1 MPAERPSFPPLF
13 SGSPRETILVES
25 MKSGNSAMVR
35 QINREVIRSAL
46 KARGS
51 ANIAELSRLTGLSPA
66 TCSNIIPEL
75 VLDGEVFE
83 LEERQSRGGR
93 PARVYAYNP
102 DHTLVAAV
110 LLRYIGGGT
119 AIRHSVRNSAGA
131 VVAGGLTLP
140 EPFSLDALDAVIDAL
155 VRDHPAIKALA
166 VSIPGV
172 VEHGTVELCDV
183 AELSGVNME
192 KRLKDRFSM
201 ETVMENDMNFAAVGY
216 GSRHP
221 ETTAT
226 GLAFINIPADKCP
239 GCGIVMDGK
248 LVKGKSNF
256 AGELAYIPFSDAP
269 EEMRRPENREDVI
282 DLAARLCCVL
292 TATVNPDAV
301 VIAGD
306 VMEENMAG
314 EIRKWCLRHIPE
326 RHLPDIITQHDY
338 EEDSFDGMIAMALE
352 VLSCDVRLV
361 EKKRSWS
368 GD

>member
-1 MPAERPSFPPLF
+1 
-13 SGSPRETILVES
+13 

-35 QINREVIRSAL
+35 QINREVIRNAL

-66 TCSNIIPEL
+66 TCSIIIPEL

-83 LEERQSRGGR
+83 LDERQSRGGR

-110 LLRYIGGGT
+110 LLRYGAGGT
-119 AIRHSVRNSAGA
+119 TIRHSVRNSAGA
-131 VVAGGLTLP
+131 VVAGGLATP
-140 EPFSLDALDAVIDAL
+140 EIFGLEALDAVLDGLI
-155 VRDHPAIKALA
+155 RDHPATRALA
-166 VSIPGV
+166 LSIPGV
-172 VEHGTVELCDV
+172 VENGAVELCDV

-192 KRLKDRFSM
+192 ERLKSRFDL

-216 GSRHP
+216 ASRHP
-221 ETTAT
+221 EAAGS
-226 GLAFINIPADKCP
+226 GLAYINIPAGKCP
-239 GCGIVMDGK
+239 GCGIVVGGR
-248 LVKGKSNF
+248 LLKGKSNF
-256 AGELAYIPFSDAP
+256 AGELSYIPFADTSK
-269 EEMRRPENREDVI
+269 ESCRPGGREAVVE
-282 DLAARLCCVL
+282 LAARLSCVL
-292 TATVNPDAV
+292 AATVNPDAV

-306 VMEENMAG
+306 VVGDDMAG
-314 EIRKWCLRHIPE
+314 DIRTWCLGHIPE
-326 RHLPDIITQHDY
+326 RHLPEIVTQHDY
-338 EEDSFDGMIAMALE
+338 EEDSFDGMVAMALE